1 VHFRLNI
8 HLYGLFLGLL
18 LIPQL
23 GLAAFSNYNSI
34 LIGDQAAGM
43 GGAATAVVG
52 DASSCSW
59 YNPATCALLRGR
71 SFSAAVGIYKKFD
84 TIYGENADL
93 IKAGLKVNQGFF
105 RPLPSSTGSIVR
117 FKDIP
122 IWTFAFTIVTPEY
135 DTFKGDLLNSN
146 NSKTALTLTDESLW
160 VGGSISRPIS
170 SNEAVGLTLYYTA
183 RNFSKTLT
191 DRTFASQTSTN
202 IYQEEKGFTQNAI
215 VGTLGYYIH
224 LNQHWNLGFSWRMP
238 SYHVAGNAT
247 YFDSYLES
255 GTTTRTNNYSSL
267 ASPSHIPQ
275 RYNIGI
281 SYEEKSRFTLAM
293 DISNYSKESY
303 KDLEVEQAGIA
314 EEIQHNPIW
323 NMSLGGEYFFKP
335 WLKGRIGFFS
345 NLSAHPTPDIEKV
358 RGQGDHIDQFGWSA
372 NLALRSGRI
381 TYTFGGYYS
390 GGRGLSSQRINQQV
404 AVIAKTQQVST
415 MLVGTSYS
423 F

>member
-1 VHFRLNI
+1 MISRQGH
-8 HLYGLFLGLL
+8 
-18 LIPQL
+18 
-23 GLAAFSNYNSI
+23 AAFSNYNSI

-59 YNPATCALLRGR
+59 YNPATCALLRGQ

-122 IWTFAFTIVTPEY
+122 LWTFAFSIVTPEY

-146 NSKTALTLTDESLW
+146 NSKTTLTLTDESLW
-160 VGGSISRPIS
+160 VGGSVSRPIS
-170 SNEAVGLTLYYTA
+170 KNESFGLTLYYTA
-183 RNFSKTLT
+183 RNFSKSLT
-191 DRTFASQTSTN
+191 DRTFVSQTSTN

-215 VGTLGYYIH
+215 VATLGYYYRI
-224 LNQHWNLGFSWRMP
+224 NTNWNLGLSWRMP
-238 SYHVAGNAT
+238 SYHVAGSAT

-255 GTTTRTNNYSSL
+255 GTTTRTNNLTSL
-267 ASPSHIPQ
+267 ASASHIPQ
-275 RYNIGI
+275 RYIVGI
-281 SYEEKSRFTLAM
+281 SYEEKRKFTVAL
-293 DISNYSKESY
+293 DITNYSKESY
-303 KDLEVEQAGIA
+303 KDLDVEQDGIA

-323 NMSLGGEYFFKP
+323 NVSLGGEYFLKP
-335 WLKGRIGFFS
+335 WLKGRLGVFS
-345 NLSAHPTPDIEKV
+345 NLSAHPIPDVTKV
-358 RGQGDHIDQFGWSA
+358 RGQGDRIDQVGWSA
-372 NLALRSGRI
+372 NLALKSGNI